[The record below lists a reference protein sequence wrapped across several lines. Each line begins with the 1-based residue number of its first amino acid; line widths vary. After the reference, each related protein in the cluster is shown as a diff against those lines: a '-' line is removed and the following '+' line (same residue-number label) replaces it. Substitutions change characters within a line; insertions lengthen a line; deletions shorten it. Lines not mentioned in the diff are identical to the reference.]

1 MSARN
6 ILFRRLSLQAKL
18 HNASGE
24 ARTRDHLMPEPP
36 PAAAPKAG
44 ARRRARPLQAQP
56 KVKGTGAWKRSTP
69 EYICKAGFAPSHAA
83 LRTLCSKGASASQMM
98 MVFNTGQPYRLLLGR
113 EALVL
118 QGFPSRDPSLSEL
131 IEGTTELLMTNIAG
145 NMVSTPVMLAIAMAA
160 ISSVSWRSMPRP
172 HEAHASTSGET
183 ALALLRSIAP
193 LASEDSE
200 SED

>member
-1 MSARN
+1 MGIIPSLREHARGPWFWTLSSREQHAVCFSLRVN
-6 ILFRRLSLQAKL
+6 PESLLFRDVSQSLG
-18 HNASGE
+18 S
-24 ARTRDHLMPEPP
+24 TRVSTRSED
-36 PAAAPKAG
+36 
-44 ARRRARPLQAQP
+44 
-56 KVKGTGAWKRSTP
+56 GTHCACAVLP
-69 EYICKAGFAPSHAA
+69 
-83 LRTLCSKGASASQMM
+83 SQMM
-98 MVFNTGQPYRLLLGR
+98 MVFHTGQPYRLLLGR

-183 ALALLRSIAP
+183 ALALLRSIVP
-193 LASEDSE
+193 LGPALGSEDVE